1 MKRDLLKPW
10 KKTAALLIL
19 LAALLTA
26 ACGRTETTETAVP
39 VPSGAPAA
47 GQTAAAKPAVASA
60 EDVSLDCLETVE
72 DVYAYLDTVLPY
84 EGDEELIPYVA
95 DIYSTGDNALT
106 FYLFGFCT
114 RTGELVTKP
123 VFSSISVVRGLA
135 ADGSFTEDLYLCWI
149 PASNAGSPT
158 MLFTLSGTHVDD
170 CRYEE
175 LPRPEGLI
183 GGGLGDVVDDGFYY
197 LDGYT
202 MNEYGYGEIIDHP
215 ENRYDICRKS
225 DGVKV
230 AVTEA
235 PAWPCFTLV
244 DLGNG
249 DRLYYTLLDGICTT
263 WDENFEPI
271 LQVPALGVHSIDLFT
286 SAPDVSVPEETH
298 TPRPLE
304 QGTPFPLSAAQQYAA
319 NLSLSNFSEQWFCEL
334 GTFDHYDST
343 DTSIAQLFSFAHL
356 WNKINRP
363 TEMEYRDGYETMT
376 REKFFEII
384 GPRIAYPEDLQ
395 PVEGEDYSAALGIGT
410 FDWNHCW
417 YENGRFYYPAGDGES
432 YNRFTVVDEACRLR
446 DGTCRFRFTIYELDL
461 DIYWSEQGIPLMY
474 YHLTPAEAAQRAAAG
489 AITAVH
495 TGTAV
500 CSPIYWQSSGRE
512 MYLLAYYEL
521 DRMG

>member
-1 MKRDLLKPW
+1 MNKDLQKSW
-10 KKTAALLIL
+10 KITAVLLVVL
-19 LAALLTA
+19 MLFSLA
-26 ACGRTETTETAVP
+26 ACGRTETTETAGP

-60 EDVSLDCLETVE
+60 EDVSLDGLETVE

-135 ADGSFTEDLYLCWI
+135 ADGSFTENLYLCWI

-263 WDENFEPI
+263 WDNGFNPVM
-271 LQVPALGVHSIDLFT
+271 QVPAVGAHSIGLFENIT
-286 SAPDVSVPEETH
+286 PQGEQEETL
-298 TPRPLE
+298 TANPAE
-304 QGTPFPLSAAQQYAA
+304 TGTPFPLSSAQQYAA
-319 NLSLSNFSEQWFCEL
+319 NLSLSNFSEQWFCEI
-334 GTFDHYDST
+334 GTFDHYDPA

-363 TEMEYRDGYETMT
+363 REIEYIDGYETMT
-376 REKFFEII
+376 RETFYEII
-384 GPRIAYPEDLQ
+384 GPRLDYPKDLE
-395 PVEGEDYSAALGIGT
+395 PIEGEDYSAALGIGT

-432 YNRFTVVDEACRLR
+432 YNRFTVVDEAYRIN
-446 DGTCRFRFTIYELDL
+446 DWTYRFRFTIYELDL
-461 DIYWSEQGIPLMY
+461 DIYWDELGIPSKY
-474 YHLTPAEAAQRAAAG
+474 YRLTPADAAQYAAG
-489 AITAVH
+489 GSITAVR

-512 MYLLAYYEL
+512 MYLLEYYEL
-521 DRMG
+521 DR